1 MAEANQQEPSM
12 EEILSSIRRIISAD
26 TPAEEAKP
34 AEEEEEAAPPPPPP
48 PPEEEPEEEEDED
61 VLELTDV
68 VEPDSDDELDI
79 DVDQEIDSFEPAA
92 HFGEPEIA
100 DEDDDEL
107 PEEEPEEEYV
117 PPPVRDRDF
126 QQADSELVSP
136 PTAAASMAAFASL
149 NSAARGEPLPF
160 DVGGRTVEQLAA
172 ELMRPIL
179 REWLDQNLPSM
190 VERLVRAEI
199 KRLAEQSRR

>member
-26 TPAEEAKP
+26 TPAEEAKAP
-34 AEEEEEAAPPPPPP
+34 AEEEAAAPPPPPP
-48 PPEEEPEEEEDED
+48 PPEEEPEEEDED

-92 HFGEPEIA
+92 HFGEPEVA
-100 DEDDDEL
+100 DDEDDDL
-107 PEEEPEEEYV
+107 PDEEPEAYE
-117 PPPVRDRDF
+117 PPPVRDRDYRRD
-126 QQADSELVSP
+126 DSGLVSP

-149 NSAARGEPLPF
+149 QSASRGEPLPF

-179 REWLDQNLPSM
+179 RDWLDQNLPTM